1 MREVKRKKF
10 GTMGG
15 SAGGTGTGSQEN
27 GSKRKAKKSWKACMI
42 V

>member
-10 GTMGG
+10 GTMGPIG
-15 SAGGTGTGSQEN
+15 SNADQNGG
-27 GSKRKAKKSWKACMI
+27 KRKAKRSWKGCMI